1 LDCYNDYICGKK
13 NVMAQSLSKILLHAV
28 WHIKTTSPEIQ
39 KEDRDELY
47 GYMFG
52 VLETIGCT
60 PICINGVGNH
70 VHLLFALSKTLSIAS
85 VVEKVKT
92 SSNKW
97 LKSRGR
103 YYCDFSWQNGYGVFS
118 VSESVSPVTKRYIE
132 RQEQHHA
139 QIDFHD
145 EYLQLLQNNNIP
157 YDINHLFHD

>member
-1 LDCYNDYICGKK
+1 
-13 NVMAQSLSKILLHAV
+13 MAQSLSKILVHAV
-28 WHIKTTSPEIQ
+28 WHIKTTSPEI
-39 KEDRDELY
+39 KKDDRFDLY

-52 VLETIGCT
+52 VLNTIGCT

-97 LKSRGR
+97 LKTRGK
-103 YYCDFSWQNGYGVFS
+103 YYGNFSWQNGYGAFS
-118 VSESVSPVTKRYIE
+118 VSESVCPVAKRYIE

-139 QIDFHD
+139 HTEFRD
-145 EYLQLLQNNNIP
+145 EYLQLLQKNNVA
-157 YDINHLFHD
+157 YDLNHLFHD

>member
-1 LDCYNDYICGKK
+1 
-13 NVMAQSLSKILLHAV
+13 MSQSLSKILVHAV
-28 WHIKTTSPEIQ
+28 WHIKTTSPEIK
-39 KEDRDELY
+39 KEDRYDLY

-70 VHLLFALSKTLSIAS
+70 VHLLFALSKTHSMAT

-97 LKSRGR
+97 LKNRGK
-103 YYCDFSWQNGYGVFS
+103 YYDDFSWQKGYGAFS
-118 VSESVSPVTKRYIE
+118 VSESVCPTAKRYIE

-139 QIDFHD
+139 QIDFQN
-145 EYLQLLQNNNIP
+145 EYLQLLQKNNVP

>member
-1 LDCYNDYICGKK
+1 
-13 NVMAQSLSKILLHAV
+13 MSQSLSKILVHAV
-28 WHIKTTSPEIQ
+28 WHIKTTSPEIK
-39 KEDRDELY
+39 KEDRYDLY

-70 VHLLFALSKTLSIAS
+70 VHLLFALSKTHSIAT

-97 LKSRGR
+97 LKNRGK
-103 YYCDFSWQNGYGVFS
+103 YYDDFSWQKGYGVFS
-118 VSESVSPVTKRYIE
+118 VSESVCPTAKRYIE

-139 QIDFHD
+139 QIDFQN
-145 EYLQLLQNNNIP
+145 EYLQLLQKNNVP
-157 YDINHLFHD
+157 YGINHLFHD